1 MYENMPSLNFSMNK
15 ICDCNIMIIFLDV
28 IAFLLFIFFIDILE
42 CSICPSNEDM
52 SPCECLFLF
61 GANQISCKNIL
72 SPEEL
77 IPPMRAIA
85 MKKTKVLALTI
96 DKSSLLYLPDNLFK
110 NTHIEKVSYF
120 LIYSIKNNNQQI

>member
-1 MYENMPSLNFSMNK
+1 MSIFVFILSIGSLEGSN
-15 ICDCNIMIIFLDV
+15 
-28 IAFLLFIFFIDILE
+28 
-42 CSICPSNEDM
+42 CPPKEDM

-61 GANQISCKNIL
+61 GANQVSCKNIL

-85 MKKTKVLALTI
+85 MQKTEVLALII

-120 LIYSIKNNNQQI
+120 